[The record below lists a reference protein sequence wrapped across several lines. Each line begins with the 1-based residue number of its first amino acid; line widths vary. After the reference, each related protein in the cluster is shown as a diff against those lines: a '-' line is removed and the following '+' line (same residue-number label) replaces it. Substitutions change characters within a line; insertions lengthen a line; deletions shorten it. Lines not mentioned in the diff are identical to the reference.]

1 MRCSMSRIE
10 SLKTAIKQRNLAQFK
25 KLLSSLDEEYFLTS
39 DEEGNTLAHLAVIY
53 DQPEILEVLIKKGEE
68 LGRPVFQVSNDN
80 GYTPL
85 ECCYLYS
92 SSKTMPLLQSQ
103 SQLSPICNQVLLG
116 QHSKLEGLSSMSFRR
131 ERIEKVALFASAL
144 GDVKALEI
152 LLKKARDKESLL
164 RHKTKDGWSGVHFAA
179 YNNQLEALQ
188 FFPAE
193 FTAEVTDNQGNT
205 PLMIAAA
212 RGNLKIIEY
221 LFEKGCNLYRKNNIG
236 ENAAIF
242 AAGNGQLDTLEFLDK
257 AGADLMA
264 VNDKGENAL
273 TLAARNGH
281 LACVSYLLGR
291 GVPGDLKNN
300 QGKTAFQ
307 LALEARQLEIADL
320 LVTKSTSTE
329 KDQALFDAVK
339 RGDLEGVQWL
349 VKHGASLSATNESQ
363 MTPILLAA
371 SLGNIKLIDYF
382 LSIEDLSLI
391 HDKDSE
397 GDSLLFVAIKAQQP
411 LLVKHVI
418 DRGYFSVEDRN
429 EKGKTPLL
437 AAAEVNSD
445 ELVEFFHQKGSSLEE
460 QDNEGNTA
468 YHLLLAKGNFGNAMS
483 YIHAHSP
490 ALLLKKNNEG
500 ESPLHT
506 VIQHKQTD
514 EIGKVLA
521 LVASDPKLK
530 TDLMEARDKE
540 GNTPLLAAVACQHPE
555 AIPILLAAGADV
567 LAKNDK
573 AQSVITI
580 APLNTFPQ
588 ETLKLFFD
596 AYQIDYKEYYARR
609 RLYFIF
615 GGEKLNEVLK
625 FPDADVKFGSG
636 LFDEGVQVLN
646 EYLKAFIREKHPEYS
661 LQFEHLLGALDKLQS
676 DATVGNILNRLDS
689 EGMVFQATGFRGHGV
704 LATLKDLPDGSM
716 KLSLAERGARVGGAP
731 FLNDENKKF
740 AAVRSIIVPKEKR
753 QEVIQLLYQAK
764 NEPQAKGVNIL
775 FNQIPEIV
783 GEPYQFSSIYQKK
796 FMDICFYSNP
806 KTGLYEQFIEILGPE
821 NGKAFYKEFELY
833 MREQELD
840 RYKEF
845 CRLAHPDENLQE
857 NPIVV
862 KAQELVDKRHEALS
876 PATQNFHV

>member
-1 MRCSMSRIE
+1 MSRIE
-10 SLKTAIKQRNLAQFK
+10 SLKTAIKQKNLAQFK
-25 KLLSSLDEEYFLTS
+25 KLLSSLDEEDFLAS
-39 DEEGNTLAHLAVIY
+39 DEGNTLVHLAVIY
-53 DQPEILEVLIKKGEE
+53 DQPDILEVLIKKGEE
-68 LGRPVFQVSNDN
+68 LGCPVFQVTNDN

-92 SSKTMPLLQSQ
+92 SSKTMLLLEPH
-103 SQLSPICNQVLLG
+103 SQLSPICNQVLLE

-144 GDVKALEI
+144 GDVRALEI

-164 RHKTKDGWSGVHFAA
+164 RHKTKDGWSGVHFAV
-179 YNNQLEALQ
+179 YNNQLEALK
-188 FFPAE
+188 FFPEE
-193 FTAEVTDNQGNT
+193 FIAEVTDNQGNT
-205 PLMIAAA
+205 PLMLAAA

-221 LFEKGCNLYRKNNIG
+221 LIEKGCDLHRKNNIG
-236 ENAAIF
+236 ENAAFF
-242 AAGNGQLDTLEFLDK
+242 AAENGQLDTLEFLDK
-257 AGADLMA
+257 LGADLIA

-281 LACVSYLLGR
+281 LACVSYLLEH
-291 GVPGDLKNN
+291 GVPIDLKNN

-307 LALEARQLEIADL
+307 LALEATQLEIAAL
-320 LVTKSTSTE
+320 LVTKSTSIE

-339 RGDLEGVQWL
+339 RGDLEGIQWL

-382 LSIEDLSLI
+382 LSIEDHSFAY
-391 HDKDSE
+391 HKDSE
-397 GDSLLFVAIKAQQP
+397 GDNLLFVAIKARQP

-418 DRGYFSVEDRN
+418 DSGYFSVEDRN
-429 EKGKTPLL
+429 DKGQTPLL

-445 ELVEFFHQKGSSLEE
+445 ALVEFFHQKGSALED

-483 YIHAHSP
+483 YIHAHNP
-490 ALLLKKNNEG
+490 ALLLKKNNKE

-506 VIQHKQTD
+506 VIKHKQTD
-514 EIGKVLA
+514 EIGRVFA
-521 LVASDPKLK
+521 LVTSDPKAK
-530 TDLMEARDKE
+530 AELMEARDQH
-540 GNTPLLAAVACQHPE
+540 GNTPLLTAVECQHPE

-567 LAKNDK
+567 LAKNGK

-580 APLNTFPQ
+580 APLNTLPL

-596 AYQIDYKEYYARR
+596 AHQIDYREYYARR

-615 GGEKLNEVLK
+615 GGEKLNESLK
-625 FPDADVKFGSG
+625 FPNADVKFGSG

-646 EYLKAFIREKHPEYS
+646 SYLKTFIHEKHPEYTAC
-661 LQFEHLLGALDKLQS
+661 FEHLLGVLDKLYF
-676 DATVGNILNRLDS
+676 DATVGNILNRLDR
-689 EGMVFQATGFRGHGV
+689 EGMAFQATGFKGHAV

-740 AAVRSIIVPKEKR
+740 AAVRSIIVPKEQR

-764 NEPQAKGVNIL
+764 NEPQAKGTNIL

-845 CRLAHPDENLQE
+845 CRIAHPDESLQE
-857 NPIVV
+857 NPIII
-862 KAQELVDKRHEALS
+862 KAQELVDKRYEVLA
-876 PATQNFHV
+876 PDTQKFHI